1 MSNVW
6 IVRLPLWSEHKLY
19 IIIPTA
25 YEFGAVI
32 LNCAVESSWRGRS
45 CSEFQKW
52 GTALAPMVWSPKWGA
67 VRREAQTPSCAL
79 HRKGFEHE
87 KQNLHLDPL
96 GNGSPV
102 NLNDPW
108 TFVDDCW
115 CTIMYHMKLIKE
127 FWGARPERMALQY
140 FQRRRVQ
147 GMNQNVWWEQIKV
160 PRKSPEMLLTWN

>member
-25 YEFGAVI
+25 YQFGAMI
-32 LNCAVESSWRGRS
+32 LKCLVVVSFKN
-45 CSEFQKW
+45 
-52 GTALAPMVWSPKWGA
+52 
-67 VRREAQTPSCAL
+67 EAQLWHPWCEVRNEGQSGEKLKMSAE
-79 HRKGFEHE
+79 HRKGFERE

-140 FQRRRVQ
+140 LQRRRVQ
-147 GMNQNVWWEQIKV
+147 GMNQNVCWEQIKV

>member
-1 MSNVW
+1 MSFKN
-6 IVRLPLWSEHKLY
+6 
-19 IIIPTA
+19 
-25 YEFGAVI
+25 
-32 LNCAVESSWRGRS
+32 
-45 CSEFQKW
+45 
-52 GTALAPMVWSPKWGA
+52 
-67 VRREAQTPSCAL
+67 EAQLWHPWCEVRNEGQSGEKLKMSAE

-87 KQNLHLDPL
+87 KQNLQLDPL

-147 GMNQNVWWEQIKV
+147 GMNQNVCCEQIKV
-160 PRKSPEMLLTWN
+160 PRKSPEMLLGTRMNARNDYYMADKEERVAKDNSKTFSTGRNVDLTTNFRDKYKLQWFQL